1 MGEKE
6 EEKHPSHG
14 RKLAQKQRSDFRNR
28 KSFSSQMGRRHRI
41 FPKAELIQFPQ
52 NSLYRQ
58 TSSVLLPCH
67 PHRISPFW
75 EKEYQS
81 RTELMS
87 LLQQTSNTSQS
98 SHRHYHKNVQEPTSW
113 LKHSGNAPKMPHL
126 NYRAVAAPLPRLHH
140 LAKPASRHKH
150 RTVAPVLPLPRTDI
164 PTRKTSGS
172 LIPIDQCLIPPLS
185 LKHQY
190 DFPSDSDH
198 RLENSSG
205 SDHLPKIFPACDHL
219 SIEDLSLLN
228 PKDPIS
234 TFSDHQTKVPLYKGH
249 KSRDTPVPDTQI
261 KTSGPLARPPTQG
274 TKVLPRPRRRIK
286 ATNALLGLF
295 NLDPVLH
302 PLAKSLPFTNWTKG
316 PNFRSPSPNH
326 QAQTQALK
334 TSHSDLQLKEAMSF
348 LQYLEH
354 RPRPLAVPT
363 SHLNR
368 KNRST
373 TVCKYNN
380 RQLHGPCSLAH
391 VSVQTEQDNWE
402 TKLLRKYLLDSRP
415 CSPEEKPS
423 TLVKI
428 DKEPFE
434 AIFQGKAIQD
444 LTPSNLDLKT
454 GVTSE
459 PTVHVSIQTEPD
471 TWVTISQRLEL
482 QEKLPSCP
490 EVDVDMI
497 SEPIVHV
504 SIQTELN
511 TWETISPET
520 DLQETFSSSPD
531 VETDITPEP
540 TVHVSIQTELD
551 TLETISPDTDLQET
565 FSSSPDLETD
575 KILEPLV
582 HTSMQTEVD
591 NWETTSPETDLQE
604 TLPSSPD
611 LETNKTLEPPVHASI
626 QTELDTWETISPEI
640 DQEEIFVTGQDEN
653 IIPLD
658 SSPQDITLSGPHQRT
673 TPPSSPMSGAE
684 HTPDSNA
691 LVPLHQEL
699 ERWKPPPQEIDH
711 LDIFSSSLEMDTSNV
726 SGPTVKESVPIK
738 EMYWEIILAMLLG
751 LSNHQAI
758 TLTDE
763 KHETAH
769 PLDLDNQERIFSSP
783 DEAKTPLPSPKHQI
797 EDISN
802 PDAQATLKQKL
813 EEWATLSEETN
824 LCNTL
829 TFTTE
834 SHSEK
839 TPVLSDVDDH
849 ISDGIEKET
858 IEIIDIMPLRIEVQ
872 EANQIVEDHWA
883 ITPLSPDNSDQ
894 ENAVPASDHQPTPL
908 LTLDQE
914 QEAEDTAHDPVQDL
928 IVQTDQESG
937 EITPLRTDLVAT
949 FLTDQ
954 DNEATMPPVDIKPK
968 EPAQLVLES
977 QIIPSFSPDQQTEDI
992 PDLSSQVSLQP
1003 GSGPC
1008 DTMSSG
1014 TELQNIILVDQDQRI
1029 IPPLNLDNEEMTLL
1043 SSNQCT
1049 IHPPSPPDRQSEVAE
1064 DLNSQATS
1072 PRDLE
1077 YSAKLSEGREY
1088 DTPSSSASPSITISS
1103 ISENETES
1111 GTESTHASSTSPGN
1125 VDDEEEMPP
1134 SPDKTISSSSSNHQ
1148 IEAPTGRDHQ
1158 PETELSSDH
1167 QDEVESGLPH
1177 QLHSV
1182 QKKQTKLHLNYI
1194 KPYTIEGGT
1203 ISDKTAHAII
1213 NSIPQKRIKN
1223 DICKDVPLPLDE
1235 YNSCEYI
1242 VCLICASWIPD
1253 GCPHEGMKYPCE
1265 AQLLAVPIPI
1275 PMCEEE
1281 IDIKFVFK
1289 CPEATVS
1296 SLFSTSSTH
1305 SCARKSSEGAESFIS
1320 DTMLPVPSR
1329 PKWFHF
1335 ILGKSL
1341 PQWKKD
1347 SPRSPEPLLDKVFEE
1362 GSISKEGEKAK
1373 THRTSFRSLLERFQ
1387 WRQKETK

>member
-1 MGEKE
+1 MGENL
-6 EEKHPSHG
+6 H
-14 RKLAQKQRSDFRNR
+14 
-28 KSFSSQMGRRHRI
+28 KSRDQISGTA
-41 FPKAELIQFPQ
+41 AELVQFPQ
-52 NSLYRQ
+52 NSLYHQ
-58 TSSVLLPCH
+58 SSSVLLPCP

-81 RTELMS
+81 RNELMS
-87 LLQQTSNTSQS
+87 LLHQTSNTSQS

-126 NYRAVAAPLPRLHH
+126 NYRAMAAPLPRLHH

-150 RTVAPVLPLPRTDI
+150 RTGAPVLPLPRTDI
-164 PTRKTSGS
+164 PGKKTPGA

-185 LKHQY
+185 VKHQY

-228 PKDPIS
+228 PKDPTS
-234 TFSDHQTKVPLYKGH
+234 TFSDYQTKVPLYKGH
-249 KSRDTPVPDTQI
+249 KSRDAMIPDTQI
-261 KTSGPLARPPTQG
+261 KASDSLARTPAQG
-274 TKVLPRPRRRIK
+274 TRVLPKPRRRIK

-302 PLAKSLPFTNWTKG
+302 PLAKSLPFTNWTKA
-316 PNFRSPSPNH
+316 PHCRTSSPNH
-326 QAQTQALK
+326 QAQAQALK
-334 TSHSDLQLKEAMSF
+334 ASHSDLQLREAMSF
-348 LQYLEH
+348 LQYLERH
-354 RPRPLAVPT
+354 PRPLAVPS

-373 TVCKYNN
+373 TVYKYNN
-380 RQLHGPCSLAH
+380 RQLHPCSLAH
-391 VSVQTEQDNWE
+391 VSVQTEQESWE

-415 CSPEEKPS
+415 CSPEEKPLTIPPEPS

-428 DKEPFE
+428 DKEPLE
-434 AIFQGKAIQD
+434 AVFQGKAIQD
-444 LTPSNLDLKT
+444 IPPSSLDLKT
-454 GVTSE
+454 NMTSE

-471 TWVTISQRLEL
+471 TWVTISQRIDL

-490 EVDVDMI
+490 DLDIDMI

-504 SIQTELN
+504 SIQTELD
-511 TWETISPET
+511 TWETISPDT
-520 DLQETFSSSPD
+520 DFQETFSSSPD

-551 TLETISPDTDLQET
+551 TWETISPETDLQEIL
-565 FSSSPDLETD
+565 SSSPDLETD
-575 KILEPLV
+575 K
-582 HTSMQTEVD
+582 
-591 NWETTSPETDLQE
+591 
-604 TLPSSPD
+604 
-611 LETNKTLEPPVHASI
+611 TLEPPVHASM
-626 QTELDTWETISPEI
+626 QTELDTWETVSPGTEAEETLPSSPDSETNKNLEPPVHASMQTELDTWETTSPEI

-658 SSPQDITLSGPHQRT
+658 SSPQDITLSDSHQRT
-673 TPPSSPMSGAE
+673 TPPSSPMPRAE
-684 HTPDSNA
+684 HMPESNA
-691 LVPLHQEL
+691 LVPLHLEL
-699 ERWKPPPQEIDH
+699 ERWKPPPQDH
-711 LDIFSSSLEMDTSNV
+711 LAIFSSSLEMDIKNE
-726 SGPTVKESVPIK
+726 SGSTVKESVPIK

-758 TLTDE
+758 TLIDE
-763 KHETAH
+763 KHETAS
-769 PLDLDNQERIFSSP
+769 PLDLDAQERMFSSP
-783 DEAKTPLPSPKHQI
+783 DEAKTPLPSPNLQI

-813 EEWATLSEETN
+813 EQWATLSEEAN

-834 SHSEK
+834 SNFEK
-839 TPVLSDVDDH
+839 TPDLSDLDDH

-858 IEIIDIMPLRIEVQ
+858 IEIIDIMPLRIEDQ

-883 ITPLSPDNSDQ
+883 ITSLFPDNGDQ
-894 ENAVPASDHQPTPL
+894 ENAVPAPDHQPTPIL
-908 LTLDQE
+908 SLDQE
-914 QEAEDTAHDPVQDL
+914 QEAEDIAHDLAQDL
-928 IVQTDQESG
+928 IVQSDQKSG
-937 EITPLRTDLVAT
+937 EITPLGTDLVAT
-949 FLTDQ
+949 ILTGQ
-954 DNEATMPPVDIKPK
+954 DNEATMPLVDLKPK
-968 EPAQLVLES
+968 EPTQFDLES
-977 QIIPSFSPDQQTEDI
+977 QIIPPSSPDQQTEDI
-992 PDLSSQVSLQP
+992 SDLNSKVSLQP
-1003 GSGPC
+1003 ESDPC

-1014 TELQNIILVDQDQRI
+1014 TELQNIILEDQDQRI
-1029 IPPLNLDNEEMTLL
+1029 IPPLNLDNEEITLL
-1043 SSNQCT
+1043 SSDQCT
-1049 IHPPSPPDRQSEVAE
+1049 THPHSPDRQSE
-1064 DLNSQATS
+1064 DLNTQATS
-1072 PRDLE
+1072 PRNIE
-1077 YSAKLSEGREY
+1077 YSAKVFEDQEY
-1088 DTPSSSASPSITISS
+1088 ETPPPSPSPSITISS

-1111 GTESTHASSTSPGN
+1111 GSESTHVPNTTPEN
-1125 VDDEEEMPP
+1125 VDDEEKMSP
-1134 SPDKTISSSSSNHQ
+1134 SPDKTISSSSSSHQ
-1148 IEAPTGRDHQ
+1148 TEAPTGRDHQ

-1167 QDEVESGLPH
+1167 QDEVEYGFPH
-1177 QLHSV
+1177 QFHSV
-1182 QKKQTKLHLNYI
+1182 QKRQTKLRLNYI
-1194 KPYTIEGGT
+1194 KPYTIEGGAV
-1203 ISDKTAHAII
+1203 SDKTAHAII
-1213 NSIPQKRIKN
+1213 NSIPQERIKN
-1223 DICKDVPLPLDE
+1223 DICKHIPLPLSLDE

-1265 AQLLAVPIPI
+1265 AQLLAIPIPI

-1305 SCARKSSEGAESFIS
+1305 SYLKKSSQSTESSIS
-1320 DTMLPVPSR
+1320 DTMQPVPSR

-1347 SPRSPEPLLDKVFEE
+1347 IPRSPEPLLDRILEE
-1362 GSISKEGEKAK
+1362 GSISKEGEKTK

>member
-1 MGEKE
+1 MGENL
-6 EEKHPSHG
+6 H
-14 RKLAQKQRSDFRNR
+14 
-28 KSFSSQMGRRHRI
+28 KSREQISRTA
-41 FPKAELIQFPQ
+41 AELIQFPQ

-58 TSSVLLPCH
+58 TSSVLLPCP

-87 LLQQTSNTSQS
+87 LLHQTSSTSQS
-98 SHRHYHKNVQEPTSW
+98 SHRQYHKNVQEPTSW
-113 LKHSGNAPKMPHL
+113 LKHSGNPTKMPHL

-140 LAKPASRHKH
+140 LTKPGSRHKH

-164 PTRKTSGS
+164 PAKKTPGP
-172 LIPIDQCLIPPLS
+172 LIPIDQCLIPPLG

-228 PKDPIS
+228 PKDPTS
-234 TFSDHQTKVPLYKGH
+234 TFSDHQTKIPLYKSH

-261 KTSGPLARPPTQG
+261 KTSSPLARPPTQG

-302 PLAKSLPFTNWTKG
+302 PLAKSLPFTNWTNA
-316 PNFRSPSPNH
+316 PTSSPNH
-326 QAQTQALK
+326 GTQTQALK
-334 TSHSDLQLKEAMSF
+334 ASHSDLQLREAMSF

-368 KNRST
+368 KNRPT
-373 TVCKYNN
+373 TVCKFNN
-380 RQLHGPCSLAH
+380 RQLHGPCPLAH

-415 CSPEEKPS
+415 CSPEEKPLTMPLEPS
-423 TLVKI
+423 TLMKI

-444 LTPSNLDLKT
+444 IPPSNLDLKT
-454 GVTSE
+454 DMTSE

-471 TWVTISQRLEL
+471 TWVTISQRLDL

-490 EVDVDMI
+490 DLDTDMI

-504 SIQTELN
+504 SIQTELD

-520 DLQETFSSSPD
+520 DFQETFSSSPD
-531 VETDITPEP
+531 VDIDITPEP
-540 TVHVSIQTELD
+540 TVHVSIQTEL
-551 TLETISPDTDLQET
+551 ETWEAISPETELQET
-565 FSSSPDLETD
+565 LSSSPDLETD
-575 KILEPLV
+575 KTLEPPV
-582 HTSMQTEVD
+582 HASMQTEVD
-591 NWETTSPETDLQE
+591 NWESPSPETDLQE
-604 TLPSSPD
+604 TLSPSPD
-611 LETNKTLEPPVHASI
+611 LESNRTLEPPIHASM

-640 DQEEIFVTGQDEN
+640 DQEEIFGTGQDEN

-658 SSPQDITLSGPHQRT
+658 SSLQDISGPHQRT
-673 TPPSSPMSGAE
+673 TPPSSPTPGAE
-684 HTPDSNA
+684 HTSDSNA
-691 LVPLHQEL
+691 LVLLHQEL
-699 ERWKPPPQEIDH
+699 EQWKPPPQEIDH
-711 LDIFSSSLEMDTSNV
+711 LAIFSSSLEMDTRNV
-726 SGPTVKESVPIK
+726 SGPTVKESVPMK

-758 TLTDE
+758 TLDE
-763 KHETAH
+763 KHETAP
-769 PLDLDNQERIFSSP
+769 PLDLDDQERILSSP
-783 DEAKTPLPSPKHQI
+783 DETKTPLPSPNHQI

-829 TFTTE
+829 AFTTE
-834 SHSEK
+834 SNSEK
-839 TPVLSDVDDH
+839 IPVLSDLDDH

-858 IEIIDIMPLRIEVQ
+858 IEIIDIMPLRIESQ

-894 ENAVPASDHQPTPL
+894 ENAVPALDHQLTPIL
-908 LTLDQE
+908 SLDHE
-914 QEAEDTAHDPVQDL
+914 QEAEDTAHDLAQDL
-928 IVQTDQESG
+928 IVPIDQESG
-937 EITPLRTDLVAT
+937 EITPLGIDLVAT
-949 FLTDQ
+949 IPTGQ
-954 DNEATMPPVDIKPK
+954 DNEATMPPVDLKPK
-968 EPAQLVLES
+968 EPTQLVLES
-977 QIIPSFSPDQQTEDI
+977 QFIPSSSPDQKTKDI
-992 PDLSSQVSLQP
+992 PDPSSQVPLQP

-1014 TELQNIILVDQDQRI
+1014 TELQNIILGDQDQRI
-1029 IPPLNLDNEEMTLL
+1029 TPPLNLDNEETTLL
-1043 SSNQCT
+1043 SFDQCT
-1049 IHPPSPPDRQSEVAE
+1049 THPPSPDKQSEVAK
-1064 DLNSQATS
+1064 DLNTQATF
-1072 PRDLE
+1072 PRHLK
-1077 YSAKLSEGREY
+1077 YSAKVFEGQEY
-1088 DTPSSSASPSITISS
+1088 DTPPPTPSPSITISS

-1111 GTESTHASSTSPGN
+1111 GTESTNVSSTSPGN

-1167 QDEVESGLPH
+1167 QNEVESGLPH

-1203 ISDKTAHAII
+1203 ICDKTAHAII
-1213 NSIPQKRIKN
+1213 NSIPRERIKN
-1223 DICKDVPLPLDE
+1223 DICKDIPFPLSLHE
-1235 YNSCEYI
+1235 CNSCEYV

-1275 PMCEEE
+1275 PMCEKE

-1305 SCARKSSEGAESFIS
+1305 SYLKKSSESFIS

-1341 PQWKKD
+1341 PQWKKGI
-1347 SPRSPEPLLDKVFEE
+1347 PRSPEPLLDKVFEE